1 MINPSYM
8 EVLEIQLPLPLNSL
22 FLPSV
27 NIRVKDA
34 LFGGLRTPTLG
45 TATVGLAGRLPA
57 TWPTDGALPWDV
69 ASTVTVETWENQR
82 KIPAVGWKAAY
93 LPTPADVVVVR
104 AAVPE
109 AQQGGARLR
118 TAVE

>member
-1 MINPSYM
+1 MRRTSARNTPSVINPSYM
-8 EVLEIQLPLPLNSL
+8 EVLEIQLPLPLNPL

-34 LFGGLRTPTLG
+34 LLAGCARHPRHRHRR
-45 TATVGLAGRLPA
+45 LAGRLPA

-93 LPTPADVVVVR
+93 LPTTR
-104 AAVPE
+104 RR
-109 AQQGGARLR
+109 GRR
-118 TAVE
+118 TGSRS